1 MTNPLELSEDRV
13 FVWSKGQEVRGPK
26 YVVWDE
32 HFQLYKKQ
40 VLYQSSRD
48 ASACD
53 LDFLAHFDKKVTID
67 GFVCNHLG
75 RKGNWQGRKVG
86 EDFEFDVA

>member
-1 MTNPLELSEDRV
+1 M
-13 FVWSKGQEVRGPK
+13 
-26 YVVWDE
+26 
-32 HFQLYKKQ
+32 
-40 VLYQSSRD
+40 LYQSSRD

-53 LDFLAHFDKKVTID
+53 LDFLSHFDKKVTID
-67 GFVCNHLG
+67 GFICNHLG